1 MRTPSPLQS
10 HFGNTACVLARWAT
24 MALFC
29 AGLMPVLAG
38 TAAAAQQG
46 ALTLQL
52 NLAQMVEQ
60 SQFVVLGRVTAVKA
74 EPHPQYTNL
83 DTVVVTLQVLDP
95 IKGSPGAELTFR
107 QYVFDVNDRNTKLGY
122 RIGEEVALLLRTPS
136 AQGLTSPVGFEQG
149 RFHVERDS
157 ANNRVLR
164 NGTDN
169 AALFSGLDQTAPNL
183 KGRLSS
189 SVQRM
194 VAEHQSGPISYADF
208 KSFVQSALAN
218 GQPAQ

>member
-1 MRTPSPLQS
+1 MRTPNPVQS
-10 HFGNTACVLARWAT
+10 QFGNAVCVLARVAA
-24 MALFC
+24 MALFF
-29 AGLMPVLAG
+29 AGLVTVLAP
-38 TAAAAQQG
+38 TAAAQQG

-74 EPHPQYTNL
+74 EPHPQFPNL
-83 DTVVVTLQVLDP
+83 DTVVVTLAVLDP

-122 RIGEEVALLLRTPS
+122 RIGEEVALLLRRPS
-136 AQGLTSPVGFEQG
+136 AQNLTSPVGFEQG
-149 RFHVERDS
+149 RFRVERDS

-164 NGTDN
+164 NGADN
-169 AALFSGLDQTAPNL
+169 AALFTGLDQTAPNL

-189 SVQRM
+189 PVQRM
-194 VAEHQSGPISYADF
+194 VAEHQFGPISYADF

-218 GQPAQ
+218 SQPAQ